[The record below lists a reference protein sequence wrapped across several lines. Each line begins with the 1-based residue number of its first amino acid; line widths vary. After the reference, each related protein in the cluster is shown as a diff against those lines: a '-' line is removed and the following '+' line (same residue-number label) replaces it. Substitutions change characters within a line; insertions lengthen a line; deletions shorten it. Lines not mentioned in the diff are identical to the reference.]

1 MSTKIG
7 RPKGSKG
14 TKLNYIVIYMKDN
27 KQYRDAFCSTH
38 QITEK
43 FKISNSTI
51 WRIIKGQNSKKY
63 NNIQIKLFKDY
74 LKENLNF

>member
-1 MSTKIG
+1 G
-7 RPKGSKG
+7 RQ
-14 TKLNYIVIYMKDN
+14 LNYIVIYMKN
-27 KQYRDAFCSTH
+27 NEQHKDAFCSTNE
-38 QITEK
+38 ITNK

-51 WRIIKGQNSKKY
+51 WRIIRGQNSKKY